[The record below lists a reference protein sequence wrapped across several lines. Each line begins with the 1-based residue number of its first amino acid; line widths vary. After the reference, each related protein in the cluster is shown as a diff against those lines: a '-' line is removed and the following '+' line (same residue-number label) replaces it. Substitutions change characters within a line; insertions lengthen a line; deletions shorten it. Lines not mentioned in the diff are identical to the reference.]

1 MTKPPATTSSTGTSA
16 NSGAG
21 SETGRGFTPAAAK
34 QPASIGGLLNLQAA
48 RAPDRPALSCE
59 HVTLTRAELAAR
71 VNRRARALQRVG
83 VVDGDF
89 VAIALPNGPAM
100 LEVAFACWALGAT
113 PAPVSHRLPPLE
125 LQAILAL
132 LEPKVIVGGAAARA
146 AGAAVVDEG
155 ALYDPALSSAPLP
168 ERISKHVKAIA
179 SGGSTG
185 RPKVIV
191 DHAMAVLDP
200 DTTALG
206 MRAGDTVVI
215 PGPLYHSAPFGLA
228 YSALC
233 WGCHVVITPRF
244 DPADTLRQIER
255 HRGNWLYQVPT
266 MMHRIWR
273 MPEAERLSF
282 DLSSLEFVCHI
293 AAACPIWLKEK
304 WIDWLGPD
312 KIWEVYSGTEAI
324 AATMIG
330 GREWLEHKG
339 SVGRLLAG
347 AQIRVLDDAGE
358 PVAPGEVGEIY
369 FLPPG
374 GRGSTYHYLGAEPR
388 AQGEWETFGDLGRID
403 EDGYLYLADRRTDLI
418 ISGGANIYPAEL
430 EAAIDA
436 HPAVLA
442 SVVVGLPDEDL
453 GQRAHAIV
461 EVRAEAPPLDFA
473 ELRQFLAERLVS
485 YKLPRSFES
494 TTERLRDDAGKIR
507 RSALRDARIALNTPS

>member
-1 MTKPPATTSSTGTSA
+1 M
-16 NSGAG
+16 
-21 SETGRGFTPAAAK
+21 
-34 QPASIGGLLNLQAA
+34 
-48 RAPDRPALSCE
+48 
-59 HVTLTRAELAAR
+59 
-71 VNRRARALQRVG
+71 
-83 VVDGDF
+83 
-89 VAIALPNGPAM
+89 
-100 LEVAFACWALGAT
+100 
-113 PAPVSHRLPPLE
+113 
-125 LQAILAL
+125 
-132 LEPKVIVGGAAARA
+132 
-146 AGAAVVDEG
+146 
-155 ALYDPALSSAPLP
+155 
-168 ERISKHVKAIA
+168 
-179 SGGSTG
+179 
-185 RPKVIV
+185 
-191 DHAMAVLDP
+191 
-200 DTTALG
+200 
-206 MRAGDTVVI
+206 I

-244 DPADTLRQIER
+244 DPADTLRLIER

-273 MPEAERLSF
+273 LPEAERLSF

-293 AAACPIWLKEK
+293 AAACPVWLKEK
-304 WIDWLGPD
+304 WIEWLGPD

-347 AQIRVLDDAGE
+347 AQIRILDDAGE

-403 EDGYLYLADRRTDLI
+403 ADGYLYLVDRRTDLI
-418 ISGGANIYPAEL
+418 ISGGANIYPAEI

-442 SVVVGLPDEDL
+442 SVVIGLPDEDL
-453 GQRAHAIV
+453 GQRAHAII
-461 EVRAEAPPLDFA
+461 EVRADAPPA
-473 ELRQFLAERLVS
+473 
-485 YKLPRSFES
+485 
-494 TTERLRDDAGKIR
+494 RLRRVAALFLPSGSCPTSCRAVSR
-507 RSALRDARIALNTPS
+507 RRPNGCATTPARSGAVRCATSASPR